1 MRIAAIGECMIELR
15 EQADGTFARSF
26 GGDTLNTAVYLARL
40 GVDVDY
46 VTALGDDAWSD
57 EMISAW
63 QSEGVGTSQVVRKTG
78 RLPGLYV
85 IQTDKHGERR
95 FSYWRGQSP
104 ARDIFNG
111 DEQRDFSNYDFIY
124 LSGITLSLYG
134 EQGRMNLFSILKNA
148 AANGAKIIFDT
159 NYRPRNW
166 ATLNE
171 SQTAFAKI
179 YALTDLLFASSQ
191 DLDLLYGQSD
201 RSTLRNILPNAE
213 IIYKCADPA
222 CWVMTASDEILVH
235 AKSIANVVDTTA
247 AGDSFAAAYIAVRI
261 NGASAEDSA
270 IAGHRLAGQV
280 VQFPGAII
288 PRDKMPRAE

>member
-15 EQADGTFARSF
+15 ERPDGTYARSF
-26 GGDTLNTAVYLARL
+26 GGDTLNTAVYMARL
-40 GVDVDY
+40 GLNVDY

-63 QSEGVGTSQVVRKTG
+63 QSEGVGTSQVMRKTG

-104 ARDIFNG
+104 ARDIFSG
-111 DEQRDFSNYDFIY
+111 DEWPDFSAYNYIY

-134 EQGRMNLFSILKNA
+134 EQGRSNLFAALNIA
-148 AANGAKIIFDT
+148 AANGTKIIFDT

-179 YALTDLLFASSQ
+179 YSLTSLIFVSPQ
-191 DLDLLYGQSD
+191 DIDPLYGQSD
-201 RSTLRNILPNAE
+201 RIMLRNLLPNAE

-222 CWVMTASDEILVH
+222 CWVMTASGEVLVH
-235 AKSIANVVDTTA
+235 AKPIGSVVDTTA
-247 AGDSFAAAYIAVRI
+247 AGDSFAAAYIASRI
-261 NGASAEDSA
+261 EGASAEDSA

>member
-26 GGDTLNTAVYLARL
+26 GGDTLNTAVYMARL

-63 QSEGVGTSQVVRKTG
+63 QSDGIGTSQVIRKTG

-104 ARDIFNG
+104 ARDIFDG
-111 DEQRDFSNYDFIY
+111 EKQPDLSNYDYIY

-134 EQGRMNLFSILKNA
+134 EQGRSNLYATLKSA
-148 AANGAKIIFDT
+148 SANGAKIIFDT
-159 NYRPRNW
+159 NYRPRN
-166 ATLNE
+166 
-171 SQTAFAKI
+171 
-179 YALTDLLFASSQ
+179 
-191 DLDLLYGQSD
+191 GQ
-201 RSTLRNILPNAE
+201 
-213 IIYKCADPA
+213 
-222 CWVMTASDEILVH
+222 
-235 AKSIANVVDTTA
+235 
-247 AGDSFAAAYIAVRI
+247 
-261 NGASAEDSA
+261 
-270 IAGHRLAGQV
+270 Q
-280 VQFPGAII
+280 
-288 PRDKMPRAE
+288 

>member
-15 EQADGTFARSF
+15 EQSDGTFARGF
-26 GGDTLNTAVYLARL
+26 GGDTLNTAIYVARL
-40 GVDVDY
+40 GVSVDY
-46 VTALGDDAWSD
+46 ITALGDDAWSD

-63 QSEGVGTSQVVRKTG
+63 QSEGVGVSQVVRKTG

-104 ARDIFNG
+104 ARDIFSG
-111 DEQRDFSNYDFIY
+111 SRHPDLSNYDFIY

-134 EQGRMNLFSILKNA
+134 EEGRSNLFASLKIA
-148 AANGAKIIFDT
+148 AAKGTKIIFDT

-171 SQTAFAKI
+171 SQSAFLKI
-179 YALTDLLFASSQ
+179 YALTNLLFASSQ
-191 DLDLLYGQSD
+191 DLDALYGQSD
-201 RSTLRNILPNAE
+201 RNMLRKLLPNAE

-222 CWVMTASDEILVH
+222 CWVMTAPDEILVH
-235 AKSIANVVDTTA
+235 AKPIANVVDTTA
-247 AGDSFAAAYIAVRI
+247 AGDSFAAAYIAARMSS
-261 NGASAEDSA
+261 ASAEESA

-288 PRDKMPRAE
+288 PRDKMPAPE